1 MGLEEIK
8 KIIKNGNYGVI
19 FPKTRKDENAA
30 MKLADMIDKA
40 IAVASFT
47 DDENEEEVS
56 YGVIVEMI
64 GIDGNGKM

>member
-8 KIIKNGNYGVI
+8 KIIKNGNYGVV
-19 FPKTRKDENAA
+19 FPKARRDENAA
-30 MKLADMIDKA
+30 MELADMIDKA

-47 DDENEEEVS
+47 DDENEEVS